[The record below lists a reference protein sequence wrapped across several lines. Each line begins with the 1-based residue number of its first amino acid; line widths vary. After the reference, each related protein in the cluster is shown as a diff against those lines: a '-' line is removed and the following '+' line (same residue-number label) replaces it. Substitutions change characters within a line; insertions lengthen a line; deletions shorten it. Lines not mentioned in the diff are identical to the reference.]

1 MVNPSKAVGEMSNLV
16 LIIVVYALVI
26 GSILGSAA
34 FVAITV
40 INVTALSVTYGAAIV
55 AVTAFLVVSG
65 TIIGILFLIKYV
77 IQLFAKDKG
86 MGAITA

>member
-1 MVNPSKAVGEMSNLV
+1 MVNATKAVGEMSNLV
-16 LIIVVYALVI
+16 LTIVVYALVI
-26 GSILGSAA
+26 GSILGSSA
-34 FVAITV
+34 FAAITI
-40 INVTALSVTYGAAIV
+40 INVTLLSETYGLAIV

-77 IQLFAKDKG
+77 IKLFAKDQG